1 MTCLIASISVQS
13 VEATADAVRCAV
25 QDGADGVELRID
37 GYEGD
42 IDGLR
47 RLMAQ
52 HPGLTWVVTCR
63 SADEGGEFSGDTMR
77 RVSRLIETA
86 RGTGAWVDF
95 ELADWD
101 RSANIRQKVL
111 LAAGGGAGQDGHAGA
126 MGRTPV
132 SPPARLILSAHE
144 FQRPMTDARSRI
156 ERIAAGGQ
164 VPAAKVAWTPSD
176 IGDNFA
182 AFDLLRDAAAGAFGG
197 LRVTAICMSEEGV
210 LSRVLAKKFGA
221 FATYAALDAGS
232 ATAPGQVSVAEL
244 CDLYRWRRIDASTR
258 LFGVIGDPVAHSQ
271 SPAFFNARFEA
282 DGVNAVYLPLR
293 VRGGDTLRR
302 FIEGLRRRP
311 WLDVGGFS
319 VTIPHKE
326 AALALADE
334 TGDALTRR
342 IGAANTLVWR
352 NARVI
357 AYNTDAAAALNSIA
371 ARLNWSPEDF
381 RGVSADVLGCGG
393 AARAVVAALADRGCR
408 VRIYARDVQRAAE
421 LAGDFGGEAFAWE
434 QRLRSDGQLLIN
446 ATRVGMTP
454 DEQDT
459 PMPPDALSGRTLVF
473 DLVYTPPKTRLIRE
487 AAAAGAPTLGGL
499 DMFKRQAEAQ
509 YAWFSETLSVSR

>member
-1 MTCLIASISVQS
+1 MTCLIASIPVQS
-13 VEATADAVRCAV
+13 VETTAEAVRHAV

-37 GYEGD
+37 GYEGE

-52 HPGLTWVVTCR
+52 HPGLTWIVTCR
-63 SADEGGEFSGDTMR
+63 SADEGGQFTGDTMQ

-95 ELADWD
+95 ELADWE
-101 RSANIRQKVL
+101 RSANIRQKVR
-111 LAAGGGAGQDGHAGA
+111 LAAGGVAGQDGHSGA
-126 MGRTPV
+126 DGKTPEA
-132 SPPARLILSAHE
+132 PRDRLILSAHE
-144 FQRPMTDARSRI
+144 VQRPMTDARSRI
-156 ERIAAGGQ
+156 ERIAAGGHAA
-164 VPAAKVAWTPSD
+164 VAKVAWTPSD

-182 AFDLLRDAAAGAFGG
+182 AFDLLREAAAGAFGG
-197 LRVTAICMSEEGV
+197 LRVTAICMGEEGV
-210 LSRVLAKKFGA
+210 LSRVLAKKLGA

-244 CDLYRWRRIDASTR
+244 CGLYRWRRIDANTR

-293 VRGGDTLRR
+293 VRGGDALRR

-334 TGDALTRR
+334 AGDALTRR

-352 NARVI
+352 NGRVV

-371 ARLNWSPEDF
+371 ARLNWSPDDF
-381 RGVSADVLGCGG
+381 RGISADVLGCGG
-393 AARAVVAALADRGCR
+393 AARAVVAALADHGCR
-408 VRIYARDVQRAAE
+408 VRIYARDGRRAAA
-421 LAGDFGGEAFAWE
+421 LAGDFGGEAFDWE
-434 QRLRSDGQLLIN
+434 QRLRGDGLLLIN
-446 ATRVGMTP
+446 TTRVGMTP
-454 DEQDT
+454 NEQDT
-459 PMPPDALSGRTLVF
+459 PMPPDALSRRTLVF
-473 DLVYTPPKTRLIRE
+473 DLVYTPPETRLIRE

-509 YAWFSETLSVSR
+509 YAWFSETSSLLR